1 MSRMMFSIGYATKPI
16 SDYIAQLQQHG
27 VTVVADARSVP
38 YSKRFFDY
46 HQEALKL
53 HLQQAGIRY
62 VYLGEELGP
71 RSKDP
76 AHYDETGQVQF
87 DRLMSAELFRSG
99 IQRLFDGQRKG
110 FCIALTCACKDPAI
124 CHRALLV
131 GWALLHTHQQDI
143 QHILHDGMLETQTA
157 LERRLLGLTQTVP
170 DILTGEAG
178 ALSLAYQRQ
187 CQACAYRRPAD
198 SQSR

>member
-1 MSRMMFSIGYATKPI
+1 MFSIGYATKPVGE
-16 SDYIAQLQQHG
+16 YIAQLQQHG
-27 VTVVADARSVP
+27 INVVADVRSVP

-46 HQEALKL
+46 HQEALKH

-62 VYLGEELGP
+62 VYLGDELGP

-87 DRLMSAELFRSG
+87 DRLMQAALFESG
-99 IQRLFDGQRKG
+99 IQRLFAGQHKG

-131 GWALLHTHQQDI
+131 GWALLHAHQLDLK
-143 QHILHDGMLETQTA
+143 HILHEDGLETQTA
-157 LERRLLGLTQTVP
+157 LERRLLGLTQTEP
-170 DILTGEAG
+170 DIFTGESA

-187 CQACAYRRPAD
+187 CQACAYRKPIVG
-198 SQSR
+198 